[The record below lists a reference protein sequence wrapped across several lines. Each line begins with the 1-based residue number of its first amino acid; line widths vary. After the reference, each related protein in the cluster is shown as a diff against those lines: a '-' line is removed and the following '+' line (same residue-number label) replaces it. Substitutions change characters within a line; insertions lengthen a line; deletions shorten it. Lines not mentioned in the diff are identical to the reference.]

1 MQKRF
6 KPFKIE
12 NFSFY
17 TDYLTSNYLILE
29 LVEEEIEKKNNKNN

>member
-12 NFSFY
+12 NFLSY
-17 TDYLTSNYLILE
+17 SDYLTFNYLILE
-29 LVEEEIEKKNNKNN
+29 IAKEEIETKYKNN